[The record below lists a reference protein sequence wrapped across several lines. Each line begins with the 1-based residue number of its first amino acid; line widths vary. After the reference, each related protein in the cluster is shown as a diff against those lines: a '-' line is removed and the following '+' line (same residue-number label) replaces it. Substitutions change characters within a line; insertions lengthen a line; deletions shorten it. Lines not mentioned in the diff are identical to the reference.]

1 MDLLIPIIVLM
12 VVGIILMVV
21 EIFMPGFGIPGIA
34 GTVMLLAGIVLTWIA
49 YSPKAGLGVTVIVL
63 ALIGVSIS
71 LSLRS
76 AASGK
81 LSKSELILNDPQKAD
96 EVQLN
101 ADMLALVGK
110 EGEVRTVL
118 RPVGV
123 AEFDCGRLNVMTDG
137 EYIEKGARV
146 RIIRVESAHIFVEK
160 A

>member
-12 VVGIILMVV
+12 IVGIILLVI
-21 EIFMPGFGIPGIA
+21 EIFMPGFGIPGIS
-34 GTVMLLAGIVLTWIA
+34 GTAMLLTGIVLTWIK
-49 YSPKAGLGVTVIVL
+49 YGPKAGLGVTVIIL
-63 ALIGVSIS
+63 ALIGFTIS

-76 AASGK
+76 AASGR
-81 LSKSELILNDPQKAD
+81 LSKSELVLTGAVKAD
-96 EVQLN
+96 DEEAEDDMQL
-101 ADMLALVGK
+101 LVGK

-137 EYIEKGARV
+137 EYVERGVRV
-146 RIIRVESAHIFVEK
+146 RIVRVEDTHIFVEK

>member
-12 VVGIILMVV
+12 VVGIILMVI
-21 EIFMPGFGIPGIA
+21 EIFMPGFGIPGIT
-34 GTVMLLAGIVLTWIA
+34 GTVMLLVSIVLTWIA
-49 YSPKAGLGVTVIVL
+49 YSAKAGLGMTVIVL

-81 LSKSELILNDPQKAD
+81 LSKSELILNDPVKGFMAD
-96 EVQLN
+96 DN
-101 ADMLALVGK
+101 ADMQALVGQ
-110 EGEVRTVL
+110 EGVVRTVL

-123 AEFDCGRLNVMTDG
+123 AEFACGRLNVMTDG
-137 EYIEKGARV
+137 EYIEKGANV
-146 RIIRVESAHIFVEK
+146 RIQRIEDTHIFVEK